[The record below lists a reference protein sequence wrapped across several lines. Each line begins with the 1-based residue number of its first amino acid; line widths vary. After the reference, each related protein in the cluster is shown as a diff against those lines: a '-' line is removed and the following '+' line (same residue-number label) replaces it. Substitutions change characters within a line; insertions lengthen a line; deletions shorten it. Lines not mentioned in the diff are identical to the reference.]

1 MKDQFIRTALLFSEK
16 GIESLKSKRVAIFG
30 IGGVGGHAAEA
41 IARSGVGAI
50 DLIDG
55 DTISESNI
63 NRQAIAFHST
73 VGQYKT
79 DVMAKRILD
88 INPDCKV
95 SCRNEFFSLE
105 NINTFDFSKYDYIID
120 AIDSVS
126 SKVELICKAKAEGV
140 AIISSM
146 GAGNKLDPTAF
157 MVADIY
163 KTDVCPLAKVMRSH
177 LRKRGIKKLKT
188 VFSKEI
194 PLVPNS
200 TVSLS
205 DYDKNQNRSI
215 PGSVSF
221 VPSVAGLIIAGEV
234 IKDLIGD
241 INAQNT

>member
-55 DTISESNI
+55 DTVSESNI
-63 NRQAIAFHST
+63 NRQAVAFHST
-73 VGQYKT
+73 IGQYKT
-79 DVMAKRILD
+79 EVMRERILD

-95 SCRNEFFSLE
+95 ECRNEFFDFYNMNS
-105 NINTFDFSKYDYIID
+105 FDFSKYDYIVD

-177 LRKRGIKKLKT
+177 LRKRGIKKLKRRRCNYP
-188 VFSKEI
+188 F
-194 PLVPNS
+194 PWC
-200 TVSLS
+200 
-205 DYDKNQNRSI
+205 
-215 PGSVSF
+215 
-221 VPSVAGLIIAGEV
+221 
-234 IKDLIGD
+234 
-241 INAQNT
+241 

>member
-55 DTISESNI
+55 DTVSESNI
-63 NRQAIAFHST
+63 NRQAVAFHST
-73 VGQYKT
+73 IGQYKT
-79 DVMAKRILD
+79 EVMRERILD

-95 SCRNEFFSLE
+95 ECRNEFFDFYNMNS
-105 NINTFDFSKYDYIID
+105 FDFSKYDYIVD

-188 VFSKEI
+188 VFSKEKPI
-194 PLVPNS
+194 VPNS
-200 TVSLS
+200 EVALS

-221 VPSVAGLIIAGEV
+221 VPSVAGLIIASEV
-234 IKDLIGD
+234 IKDLVGE
-241 INAQNT
+241 INAERT

>member
-55 DTISESNI
+55 DTVSESNI
-63 NRQAIAFHST
+63 NRQAVAFHST
-73 VGQYKT
+73 IGQYKT
-79 DVMAKRILD
+79 EVMRERILD

-95 SCRNEFFSLE
+95 ECRNEFFDFY
-105 NINTFDFSKYDYIID
+105 NINSFDFSKYDYIVD

-177 LRKRGIKKLKT
+177 LRKRGIKRLKT
-188 VFSKEI
+188 VFSKEKPI
-194 PLVPNS
+194 VPNS
-200 TVSLS
+200 EVALS
-205 DYDKNQNRSI
+205 DYDKNQNRSV

-221 VPSVAGLIIAGEV
+221 VPSVAGLIIASEV
-234 IKDLIGD
+234 IKDLVGE
-241 INAQNT
+241 INA